1 MHAVH
6 VLHQEICS
14 FAAKPQLN
22 EAVTVASPR
31 CAEGRQSCVSGWS
44 HLSYS
49 VSKYFCLHCGTI
61 VAIRPIP
68 SCQGHLSLVVCARAA
83 FVVVFFNRR
92 HQTRHAKNCGAIYVL
107 YVCAQHPICMYN
119 DNNDKWSTSVF
130 VHCRCLE
137 WRWNPKYC
145 LEWEQLL
152 KLELP
157 LPAKWKWNRTSF
169 SSAHPW

>member
-14 FAAKPQLN
+14 FVAKPQLN
-22 EAVTVASPR
+22 EAVTVASPC
-31 CAEGRQSCVSGWS
+31 CAEGRESCVSGWS

-83 FVVVFFNRR
+83 FVFFLTADIKLDTRR
-92 HQTRHAKNCGAIYVL
+92 TAVQFMCFMYVHE
-107 YVCAQHPICMYN
+107 HPMCMYN
-119 DNNDKWSTSVF
+119 DNNDKWSTSVSL
-130 VHCRCLE
+130 HCRCLE